1 MSLNTDKLN
10 TVDFT
15 PTPRTDQVWNQGYDP
30 DYAINGINKDFA
42 EKLEREL
49 NEANVLLSYKNDTA
63 NTFMNQVKK
72 LQKENAELRE
82 TLANQLIKI
91 ESVSWRMRAELAKV
105 KQY

>member
-1 MSLNTDKLN
+1 MSLNTNKLN

-42 EKLEREL
+42 EKLEQEL
-49 NEANVLLSYKNDTA
+49 NEANVLLGSTIGAA

-82 TLANQLIKI
+82 AC
-91 ESVSWRMRAELAKV
+91 AKM

>member
-1 MSLNTDKLN
+1 MSLNTNKLN

-82 TLANQLIKI
+82 ALAQK
-91 ESVSWRMRAELAKV
+91 
-105 KQY
+105 